1 MLRVGLTGGIGS
13 GKTSVSDLFANLGI
27 PVIDTDVIA
36 RDLVNNDNKVL
47 KEISDTFNDDIV
59 RANGELDRQRLAS
72 IVFNSKKNK
81 KLLENILHPRIKTEV
96 NNQLQRLA
104 SSQNP
109 PDYVIIVVPLLI
121 ESNYFDLTDR
131 ILVVAADEEIRIE
144 RVKQRDNRNVSE
156 IRAII
161 NNQASDAERLKKAD
175 DTIENNRNIKSLD
188 SQVAELH
195 KKYLRLSDAL

>member
-175 DTIENNRNIKSLD
+175 DTIENNRNIKFLD

>member
-27 PVIDTDVIA
+27 PIIDTDVIA

-175 DTIENNRNIKSLD
+175 DTIENNRNIKFLD

-195 KKYLRLSDAL
+195 KKYLLLSDAL

>member
-1 MLRVGLTGGIGS
+1 
-13 GKTSVSDLFANLGI
+13 
-27 PVIDTDVIA
+27 
-36 RDLVNNDNKVL
+36 
-47 KEISDTFNDDIV
+47 
-59 RANGELDRQRLAS
+59 
-72 IVFNSKKNK
+72 
-81 KLLENILHPRIKTEV
+81 
-96 NNQLQRLA
+96 
-104 SSQNP
+104 
-109 PDYVIIVVPLLI
+109 
-121 ESNYFDLTDR
+121 
-131 ILVVAADEEIRIE
+131 VAADEEIRIE